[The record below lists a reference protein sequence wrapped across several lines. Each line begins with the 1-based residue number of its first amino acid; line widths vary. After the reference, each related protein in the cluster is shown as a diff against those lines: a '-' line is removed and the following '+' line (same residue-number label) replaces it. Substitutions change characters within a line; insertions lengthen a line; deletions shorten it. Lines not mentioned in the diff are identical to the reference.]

1 MISSRL
7 FAGLFSL
14 ISLTILIVSSFSALA
29 VPVLQIR
36 ISTDSSVYNVGAK
49 VNIFT
54 NITLDDVTA
63 ANLAAIEID
72 SPYGTPM
79 VIRTVKTGNIS
90 QMYFRVQIL
99 DLYTSTS
106 SGTPKTLFNP
116 GEIAYANITIKNI
129 DVTQHHVLV
138 GIYIQ
143 ASDNRSLL
151 AFYPSQDDI
160 DANIT
165 IQHLLSMPIP
175 SSASTGQARIFASLF
190 TNFTANSGYAYCPEQ
205 TANFS
210 IRSSTPILPQ
220 QPEYYRMTFNLPRKE
235 CKLGNYTIHAVTNYN
250 VIQTAV
256 DNAQIKVILLGD
268 IYNDNL
274 INMRDISAAI
284 LVFNTTPSSPNW
296 NPVADVNNDGT
307 VNMRD
312 ISILVQTFQNSA
324 IP

>member
-1 MISSRL
+1 
-7 FAGLFSL
+7 
-14 ISLTILIVSSFSALA
+14 
-29 VPVLQIR
+29 
-36 ISTDSSVYNVGAK
+36 
-49 VNIFT
+49 
-54 NITLDDVTA
+54 
-63 ANLAAIEID
+63 
-72 SPYGTPM
+72 
-79 VIRTVKTGNIS
+79 
-90 QMYFRVQIL
+90 
-99 DLYTSTS
+99 
-106 SGTPKTLFNP
+106 
-116 GEIAYANITIKNI
+116 
-129 DVTQHHVLV
+129 
-138 GIYIQ
+138 
-143 ASDNRSLL
+143 
-151 AFYPSQDDI
+151 
-160 DANIT
+160 
-165 IQHLLSMPIP
+165 MPIP

-190 TNFTANSGYAYCPEQ
+190 TDSPTNSGYAYCPEQ